1 MSTLKTHNLQSPDA
15 GSVNIIMAPNAGMV
29 VAGLSTYSNQIN
41 VGSNIKLGTAGVVT
55 ATSLRVGGLDSDIA
69 NSSAD
74 EAIFGRTDSGDTG
87 ITIFTG
93 SGSTGR
99 IFFGDGHGSA
109 ADRAGTINYSHI
121 TNDMSFGTSGNNER
135 LRITSGGDVLIADTT
150 NSIYDDNSGG
160 GMNLKAN
167 GQLVLK
173 KQAVST
179 ADPIMWLNDTG
190 QTTNKFILFAQ
201 DGNEKASIGLA
212 GNDLRFARDGY
223 NETLRIDSSGRVGVN
238 QSSFATSDTMFSVS
252 ETTGH
257 CEIGII
263 SKNDSAVVINLGD
276 TDSYNQGRIKYDNS
290 DNSLQFRTVG
300 TDRLKIDSAGKIKFA
315 VTNVQI
321 ELQTSDGSDN
331 GYLNLSGG
339 GACSQGRG
347 AQVVCYGNE
356 HSSQEGR
363 LLLLAGQ
370 SGNANG
376 TIDFYTSGSKKATIN
391 DSGCLHIGNVGYGDK
406 NYMLDVEGGIACEG
420 AGGGTGRYGTIYS
433 NFGGDSG
440 GRQCGSYTIHG
451 GQMSMHG
458 TGNRYMHIKF
468 DMPASAM
475 WYMKIEGYEYNG
487 NWTSTVNG
495 ATISSDKVHYSL
507 SGGYIYSGQAMFN
520 GKAKAHRGI
529 TPVWYL
535 HGADLCVYIDTV
547 STGTGN
553 RWGFYRFSGGH
564 DGIVGRS
571 SAQPIAI
578 VAYSFSSGTSNP
590 F

>member
-1 MSTLKTHNLQSPDA
+1 MHTSSGQANIHVEGATDGQIILRAHSGDSVIHFGDA
-15 GSVNIIMAPNAGMV
+15 A
-29 VAGLSTYSNQIN
+29 
-41 VGSNIKLGTAGVVT
+41 
-55 ATSLRVGGLDSDIA
+55 ATSVGKINYDHG
-69 NSSAD
+69 
-74 EAIFGRTDSGDTG
+74 TDSLA
-87 ITIFTG
+87 F
-93 SGSTGR
+93 
-99 IFFGDGHGSA
+99 
-109 ADRAGTINYSHI
+109 N
-121 TNDMSFGTSGNNER
+121 TNSNER
-135 LRITSGGDVLIADTT
+135 VRITG
-150 NSIYDDNSGG
+150 
-160 GMNLKAN
+160 
-167 GQLVLK
+167 
-173 KQAVST
+173 
-179 ADPIMWLNDTG
+179 
-190 QTTNKFILFAQ
+190 
-201 DGNEKASIGLA
+201 
-212 GNDLRFARDGY
+212 
-223 NETLRIDSSGRVGVN
+223 
-238 QSSFATSDTMFSVS
+238 
-252 ETTGH
+252 
-257 CEIGII
+257 
-263 SKNDSAVVINLGD
+263 
-276 TDSYNQGRIKYDNS
+276 
-290 DNSLQFRTVG
+290 
-300 TDRLKIDSAGKIKFA
+300 
-315 VTNVQI
+315 
-321 ELQTSDGSDN
+321 
-331 GYLNLSGG
+331 
-339 GACSQGRG
+339 
-347 AQVVCYGNE
+347 
-356 HSSQEGR
+356 
-363 LLLLAGQ
+363 
-370 SGNANG
+370 
-376 TIDFYTSGSKKATIN
+376 
-391 DSGCLHIGNVGYGDK
+391 SGCLHIGNVGYGDK

-468 DMPASAM
+468 DMPAGAM

-495 ATISSDKVHYSL
+495 ATISGDKVHYSL